1 MAKYVIDS
9 TTLTSI
15 ADSIRAKKGTVSNI
29 NPENMP
35 SEIAGITTGE
45 DLNTDL
51 AEQESLI
58 ETLKATLQ
66 GKAAGGGVV
75 ETWIFTLEDGTTVE
89 KAVVIDA

>member
-1 MAKYVIDS
+1 MSDFNIS
-9 TTLTSI
+9 IESGTSKRLPVGNKWSEKDI
-15 ADSIRAKKGTVSNI
+15 IVTATGGT
-29 NPENMP
+29 
-35 SEIAGITTGE
+35 E
-45 DLNTDL
+45 DLNADL
-51 AEQESLI
+51 TEQESLI